1 MLLAGKR
8 TECLEV
14 LFVML
19 SELLFFWHIPKKFN
33 RAAHNLYAKLSF
45 DFVIVNDFEWF
56 DDPE

>member
-8 TECLEV
+8 TDCLEV

-19 SELLFFWHIPKKFN
+19 SKLLFFCYIAGKFN